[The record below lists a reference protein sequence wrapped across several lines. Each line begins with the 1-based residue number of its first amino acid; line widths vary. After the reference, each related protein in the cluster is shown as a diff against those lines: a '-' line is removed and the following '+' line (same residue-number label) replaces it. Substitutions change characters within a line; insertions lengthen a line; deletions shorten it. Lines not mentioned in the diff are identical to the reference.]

1 METVNSNL
9 KKFYTTLAL
18 RDLGGN
24 VVFMWVFP
32 MLLNLNS
39 VSSSIFSM
47 NVSPVVVNTRPTN
60 IDINVKTEMSCSRN
74 EDYTNINREFFLG
87 EFAFCKIRTIDPMAI
102 QLKLLRISINNLEV
116 NPTPSSVLTEQ
127 GHELRFNVRM
137 TTVGQHIVLN
147 ASSSVAFSS
156 NSVDGNGGRRLLNL
170 EGTRISNSNFY
181 ITVSKKPSS
190 NNDDGGNKGG
200 NRKNSLESESI
211 DAGND
216 VEENNTFGIPTI
228 ASISGAVVV
237 LVGVG
242 FFVHKNYT
250 CKSKKTIN
258 NNNGNIIVNQN
269 FNSGVGGLEHTSVPP
284 DLQNMPIPS
293 APFNPSYRAEQQD
306 IENENWG

>member
-18 RDLGGN
+18 RDLGGK

-102 QLKLLRISINNLEV
+102 QLKLLRISINNLQV

-127 GHELRFNVRM
+127 GHELRFKVRM

-156 NSVDGNGGRRLLNL
+156 NSVDGNGGRRLLSM

-216 VEENNTFGIPTI
+216 VEENNPFGIPTI
-228 ASISGAVVV
+228 ASISGAGVV

-250 CKSKKTIN
+250 CKSKKNIN
-258 NNNGNIIVNQN
+258 NGIIVTNNINQ
-269 FNSGVGGLEHTSVPP
+269 GVSGLENTSVPVGV
-284 DLQNMPIPS
+284 QNRSVPS
-293 APFNPSYRAEQQD
+293 APFNPEFMGNFEEAQNY
-306 IENENWG
+306 G

>member
-1 METVNSNL
+1 M
-9 KKFYTTLAL
+9 
-18 RDLGGN
+18 
-24 VVFMWVFP
+24 
-32 MLLNLNS
+32 
-39 VSSSIFSM
+39 
-47 NVSPVVVNTRPTN
+47 
-60 IDINVKTEMSCSRN
+60 
-74 EDYTNINREFFLG
+74 
-87 EFAFCKIRTIDPMAI
+87 
-102 QLKLLRISINNLEV
+102 
-116 NPTPSSVLTEQ
+116 
-127 GHELRFNVRM
+127 
-137 TTVGQHIVLN
+137 
-147 ASSSVAFSS
+147 
-156 NSVDGNGGRRLLNL
+156 NL

-228 ASISGAVVV
+228 ASISGAGVV

-250 CKSKKTIN
+250 CKSKKTINN

-293 APFNPSYRAEQQD
+293 APFNPNYRAEQQD
-306 IENENWG
+306 VENENWG